1 MKIPGMTFAGGT
13 TSVLIAVIAALA
25 VDAQAELASVTIMI
39 VVAQCMTTNLP
50 LSLIDI

>member
-13 TSVLIAVIAALA
+13 TSVLIVVVAAPA
-25 VDAQAELASVTIMI
+25 VDAQVASVTMML
-39 VVAQCMTTNLP
+39 VVVHTIMTTNLP